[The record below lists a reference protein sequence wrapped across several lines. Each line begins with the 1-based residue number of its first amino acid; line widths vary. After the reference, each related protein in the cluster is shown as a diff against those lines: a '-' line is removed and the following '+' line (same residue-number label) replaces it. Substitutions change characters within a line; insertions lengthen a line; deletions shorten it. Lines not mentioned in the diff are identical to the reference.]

1 MRYLF
6 FIPSSPACE
15 AETASVTEPWS
26 DRAATMAVFHQQLA
40 QAGVLLDAGTLR
52 PSGDGWRV
60 HFGAHGGRH
69 IESGHFPDASTLAAR
84 YILIQVASRAEA
96 LEWSR
101 RLPCPAADGQSA
113 VVEVRLL
120 RAFGDP
126 GLPPRP
132 GAA

>member
-15 AETASVTEPWS
+15 AETGSVTEPWL
-26 DRAATMAVFHQQLA
+26 DRAATMAVFHQELA

-52 PSGDGWRV
+52 PSCDGWRV

-69 IESGHFPDASTLAAR
+69 IVSGPFPDASTLAAR

-101 RLPCPAADGQSA
+101 RLPNLAADGQPA
-113 VVEVRLL
+113 VAEVRLL

-126 GLPPRP
+126 GLPSRP
-132 GAA
+132 GTA

>member
-15 AETASVTEPWS
+15 AEPGSVTAPWS
-26 DRAATMAVFHQQLA
+26 DRAATMTAFHQDLA
-40 QAGVLLDAGTLR
+40 QAGVLLDAGMLR

-60 HFGAHGGRH
+60 HFGAHGERH
-69 IESGHFPDASTLAAR
+69 IVSGPFPDASTLATR

-120 RAFGDP
+120 RAFGDV